1 MKVNST
7 NRRNIRKRGMNGMS
21 KEKEVTITFEGSEIL
36 NLMDWFNGYTSKYY
50 GSNAEAIQ
58 NNLPDNHK
66 KLIDKL
72 LKNTMKSFQFFF
84 LKKNLK

>member
-1 MKVNST
+1 
-7 NRRNIRKRGMNGMS
+7 MS

-36 NLMDWFNGYTSKYY
+36 NLMDWFNGYISKHY

-72 LKNTMKSFQFFF
+72 LKKYDEKFSVF
-84 LKKNLK
+84 LSEEGLEMISQKQEEE

>member
-1 MKVNST
+1 
-7 NRRNIRKRGMNGMS
+7 MS

-72 LKNTMKSFQFFF
+72 LKKYDEMFSVF
-84 LKKNLK
+84 LSEEELEMISQKQEEE

>member
-1 MKVNST
+1 
-7 NRRNIRKRGMNGMS
+7 MS

-72 LKNTMKSFQFFF
+72 LKKYDEKFSVF
-84 LKKNLK
+84 LSEEELEMISQKQDEE